1 MTMDSVYT
9 NGICNIAACDIGD
22 SNYSMLSGSDD
33 QCPPTLR
40 IRSKFIDGATTFV
53 LIPDW
58 VRLMRNYAPLYKRGW
73 VVQERFL
80 SRRLM
85 HLSRVPVWECRK
97 ALVTPSYRQGM
108 QPMLDYAD
116 FLGTERGWVSVP
128 TEDVDVGLQLT
139 RWLHIVEIYSRCALT
154 CPDDKLVAL
163 GGLAKS
169 FSTLLREEYYA
180 GIWGGKHLVPCLL
193 WTPVGQSGRYP
204 PSTYLGLF
212 SRFYIHYSALLT

>member
-9 NGICNIAACDIGD
+9 NGICNIAACDMGD
-22 SNYSMLSGSDD
+22 SNSSMLSGSND

-40 IRSKFIDGATTFV
+40 IRSKFIDGTTTFV
-53 LIPDW
+53 VIPDW

-80 SRRLM
+80 SRRVM
-85 HLSRVPVWECRK
+85 HLSRIPVWECRK

-108 QPMLDYAD
+108 QAIPDYAD
-116 FLGTERGWVSVP
+116 FLGAERGWVP
-128 TEDVDVGLQLT
+128 ALTEDVGLQLT

-163 GGLAKS
+163 AGLAKS
-169 FSTLLREEYYA
+169 FSPFLKEEYYA
-180 GIWGGKHLVPCLL
+180 GIWGGKHLVSCLL
-193 WTPVGQSGRYP
+193 WTPVGQSERCP

-212 SRFYIHYSALLT
+212 SRFCIHYIALLT

>member
-1 MTMDSVYT
+1 MDRVYT

-22 SNYSMLSGSDD
+22 SNFSMLSGSND

-40 IRSKFIDGATTFV
+40 IRTKFIDGAATFV
-53 LIPDW
+53 VIPDW

-85 HLSRVPVWECRK
+85 HLSRIPVWECHK
-97 ALVTPSYRQGM
+97 ALVTPNYLQEM
-108 QPMLDYAD
+108 QLMPPDYAD
-116 FLGTERGWVSVP
+116 FLGTERGWVSAP
-128 TEDVDVGLQLT
+128 TDDVDIPLA

-154 CPDDKLVAL
+154 YPDDKLIAL

-169 FSTLLREEYYA
+169 FSILLREDYYA

-193 WTPVGQSGRYP
+193 WTPVGQSGPYS

-212 SRFYIHYSALLT
+212 SRFCVHYNALLT